1 MNISFNVNKA
11 KKNED
16 PIKEQINLFKLKVDE
31 TDRYLTSFNIF
42 YDDEVF
48 TCVVEDDEIQI
59 SFKDNKITEI
69 ECYNQE
75 TITKELRETIVKDKT
90 ISENLELINGYFFKL
105 DTKSE
110 FSYETDDSNDE
121 ESIIEKRKQST
132 HLTNSF
138 VSSTS
143 SASISNTMTNVQ
155 TNTRRRLAQ
164 IFETNSCA
172 SSDDEDKKVSNK
184 VQLNDSSDDNSSSE
198 DDDSPG
204 SRNVELPSVK
214 PVRFDFNVEMK
225 SVIPDLS
232 DDIITTENN
241 DTDNYIP
248 DDIKNNSKKVGTNS
262 TVHQIINEINSA
274 IKKTKDI
281 IIKPIQTIF
290 EILVENKFQENLF
303 SYIIN
308 IPISYPFKPPTI
320 SIKSQCNQSLSYALN
335 NCEILNETKWN
346 PATSIYDII
355 NGIYMNLSKFDLS
368 DALEKSTNIDSIFY
382 ELSMKF
388 LKITNTEP
396 LNTKNFTLNFDFL
409 KLNDKSNSRGIGYE
423 GPVWDHGAYLRDQE
437 LKIISITKL
446 MQQIIPLINS
456 NSEYIKDT
464 CIIPYIS
471 QYIYDVSPLE
481 VEKRKDYYTTLF
493 ELFNHIYKLNVYNDN
508 FRLSKISE
516 QSKSLVEFPEIVKYI
531 SDIQLNVDNTVNKDG
546 EYINTLKE
554 FAFDMIPIL
563 GSKRYKFIKEVNA
576 LSGFSSDFGRRVAI
590 EMRNLKLN
598 LTKDV
603 SITSSVF
610 FRQDESN
617 MAVMKFIIIPHPD
630 TPYAYGCFEFDMYL
644 PANYPNS
651 PPHVEIIT
659 TGGGKFRFNP
669 NLYDNGKV
677 CLSLLGT
684 WSGKGGE
691 SWSTESNIYQVLI
704 AIQSVIFCEEPYFN
718 EPGWEKDRNTDKGRI
733 ANNNYTEPIRMQT
746 LKLGMVDQLRNPPFG
761 FEDVVR
767 NHFKLQKDNIY
778 KKLDAWCEISTNKGL
793 FMTYYNELKTLV
805 SKLEVV

>member
-11 KKNED
+11 KKNDD

-42 YDDEVF
+42 HDDEIF
-48 TCVVEDDEIQI
+48 TCVVEDDEIQV
-59 SFKDNKITEI
+59 SYKDNKITDI

-75 TITKELRETIVKDKT
+75 TMTKELRETIVKDKT

-110 FSYETDDSNDE
+110 FSYETDDSE
-121 ESIIEKRKQST
+121 EEEE
-132 HLTNSF
+132 TNKKHVF
-138 VSSTS
+138 KPTS
-143 SASISNTMTNVQ
+143 SLTSNVDIKTGSTVQ

-164 IFETNSCA
+164 IFETNSDESSDEDEKIFNKMNSHD
-172 SSDDEDKKVSNK
+172 SSDDES
-184 VQLNDSSDDNSSSE
+184 LSEDDNS
-198 DDDSPG
+198 G
-204 SRNVELPSVK
+204 GTRIMELPSVK
-214 PVRFDFNVEMK
+214 PVKFDFNVEMK
-225 SVIPDLS
+225 SVIPNLS

-241 DTDNYIP
+241 DTDNYVP
-248 DDIKNNSKKVGTNS
+248 TDIKNNSKKIGNNS
-262 TVHQIINEINSA
+262 TVHQIINEINNA
-274 IKKTKDI
+274 IKKTRDI
-281 IIKPIQTIF
+281 IIKPIQTVF
-290 EILVENKFQENLF
+290 EINVENKFKENTF
-303 SYIIN
+303 NYTIN
-308 IPISYPFKPPTI
+308 IPTSYPFKPP
-320 SIKSQCNQSLSYALN
+320 SIIITSLYNQSFSYALN

-346 PATSIYDII
+346 PSTSLYDII
-355 NGIYMNLSKFDLS
+355 NGIYTNLSKFDLS
-368 DALEKSTNIDSIFY
+368 SAFIKSTITDPIFY
-382 ELSMKF
+382 QLTVKLLE
-388 LKITNTEP
+388 ITNTEP
-396 LNTKNFTLNFDFL
+396 LDTKSYTLNFDFL
-409 KLNDKSNSRGIGYE
+409 KLQDKSNSRGIGYE
-423 GPVWDHGAYLRDQE
+423 HTGPVWDHAGYLRDQE
-437 LKIISITKL
+437 QKIITITKL

-456 NSEYIKDT
+456 NADYIKDT
-464 CIIPYIS
+464 CIIPYIN

-481 VEKRKDYYTTLF
+481 VEKRKDYYTRLF
-493 ELFNHIYKLNVYNDN
+493 ELFNEIYKLNMYNDN
-508 FRLSKISE
+508 FRLNKISE
-516 QSKSLVEFPEIVKYI
+516 QSKSLVEFPEIVKFI
-531 SDIQLNVDNTVNKDG
+531 SNIQQKIDNTENKDG
-546 EYINTLKE
+546 EYINTMKE
-554 FAFDMIPIL
+554 FAFDMIQIL
-563 GSKRYKFIKEVNA
+563 GSKRYKFIKEVST
-576 LSGFSSDFGRRVAI
+576 LSGFGPDFSRRVAI
-590 EMRNLKLN
+590 EMRNLRLN

-617 MAVMKFIIIPHPD
+617 MSVMKFIIIPHPD

-644 PANYPNS
+644 PSNYPNS

-684 WSGKGGE
+684 WSGSGGE
-691 SWSTESNIYQVLI
+691 SWSKESNIYQVLI

-793 FMTYYNELKTLV
+793 FMTYYNELKNLV
-805 SKLEVV
+805 SKLET

>member
-42 YDDEVF
+42 YDDEIF
-48 TCVVEDDEIQI
+48 TCVVEDDEIQV
-59 SFKDNKITEI
+59 SYKDNKIVDI

-75 TITKELRETIVKDKT
+75 TMTKELRETVVKDKS

-110 FSYETDDSNDE
+110 LSYETDDSE
-121 ESIIEKRKQST
+121 EEETNKKQVFKST
-132 HLTNSF
+132 FNQS
-138 VSSTS
+138 SSTVGS
-143 SASISNTMTNVQ
+143 GSNVVSVVQ
-155 TNTRRRLAQ
+155 TNTRRRLQ
-164 IFETNSCA
+164 KIFETHSDNS
-172 SSDDEDKKVSNK
+172 SLEDSDEEILKKMNSQDNSDDES
-184 VQLNDSSDDNSSSE
+184 LPE
-198 DDDSPG
+198 DAEDVT
-204 SRNVELPSVK
+204 RKVELPSVK

-241 DTDNYIP
+241 DTDNYVP
-248 DDIKNNSKKVGTNS
+248 EDIKNNSKKVGTNS
-262 TVHQIINEINSA
+262 TVHQIINEINNA

-290 EILVENKFQENLF
+290 EILVENKFKETLF
-303 SYIIN
+303 SYTIN
-308 IPISYPFKPPTI
+308 MPLNYPFKPPTI

-335 NCEILNETKWN
+335 NCEILNDTKWN
-346 PATSIYDII
+346 PSTSVYDII
-355 NGIYMNLSKFDLS
+355 NGIYTNLSKFDLS
-368 DALEKSTNIDSIFY
+368 DAVVKSTNMDSKFY
-382 ELSMKF
+382 ELSVK
-388 LKITNTEP
+388 LLQITNTEP
-396 LNTKNFTLNFDFL
+396 LNTKSFTLNFDFL
-409 KLNDKSNSRGIGYE
+409 KLNDKSNSRGIGYDHT
-423 GPVWDHGAYLRDQE
+423 GPVWDHAAYLRDQE
-437 LKIISITKL
+437 QKIINITKL

-456 NSEYIKDT
+456 NAEYIKDT
-464 CIIPYIS
+464 CIIPYIN

-481 VEKRKDYYTTLF
+481 VEKRKDYYTGLF
-493 ELFNHIYKLNVYNDN
+493 ELFNEIYKLNIYNDN
-508 FRLSKISE
+508 FRLNKISE
-516 QSKSLVEFPEIVKYI
+516 QSKSLAEFPDIVKFI
-531 SDIQLNVDNTVNKDG
+531 SNIEQNIDNTVNKDG

-554 FAFDMIPIL
+554 FAYDMIPIL
-563 GSKRYKFIKEVNA
+563 GSKRFKFIKEVST
-576 LSGFSSDFGRRVAI
+576 LSGFSQEFGRRVAI

-644 PANYPNS
+644 PVNYPNS

-684 WSGKGGE
+684 WSGSGGE
-691 SWSTESNIYQVLI
+691 AWSRESNIYQVLI

-793 FMTYYNELKTLV
+793 FVTYYNELKTLI
-805 SKLEVV
+805 SKLET